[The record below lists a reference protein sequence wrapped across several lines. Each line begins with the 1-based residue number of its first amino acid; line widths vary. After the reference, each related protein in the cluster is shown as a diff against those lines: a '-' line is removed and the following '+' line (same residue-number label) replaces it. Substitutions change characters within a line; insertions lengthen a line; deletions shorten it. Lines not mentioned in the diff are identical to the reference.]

1 MPSNKAL
8 LGAGL
13 VGAVIAALCCFT
25 PVLFVLLGVIGLS
38 AVTGYID
45 YVVLPALVFFVA
57 LAAYALY
64 RQRHAKR

>member
-1 MPSNKAL
+1 MPSNKTL

-13 VGAVIAALCCFT
+13 AGAVIAALCCFT